1 MECAESPAPK
11 DQGCYK
17 RGSLGCY
24 LHKSTSLLRPAQT
37 RNATKRKAKYLK
49 RGKLYLL
56 FEEVQPDP
64 KVSACSGFGGL
75 QFGSLGVRLPR

>member
-1 MECAESPAPK
+1 MEGVESLAPK

-37 RNATKRKAKYLK
+37 RNATKRKAKYSK
-49 RGKLYLL
+49 SGKLYLS
-56 FEEVQPDP
+56 FEDVQPDP
-64 KVSACSGFGGL
+64 KVSACSGSGGL
-75 QFGSLGVRLPR
+75 QFGSFGVSLPR